1 MYTVIRR
8 YTGASELADTL
19 VQRQQEVKDL
29 ISSVPGFKAYLAL
42 RTAWGDVAT
51 ITICEDRVGTD
62 ESIRR
67 AAVWVRSNLFRVEMR
82 PPEIIEGEIIL
93 SF

>member
-8 YTGASELADTL
+8 YARASELADVL
-19 VQRQQEVKDL
+19 LQKQQEVKDL
-29 ISSVPGFKAYLAL
+29 ISAIPGFQAYHVF
-42 RTAWGDVAT
+42 RTDWGDVAT
-51 ITICEDRVGTD
+51 ITICDDKAGTD

-67 AAVWVRSNLFRVEMR
+67 AAVWVRGNVTGAEMR

>member
-1 MYTVIRR
+1 MRNIIQDIETCD
-8 YTGASELADTL
+8 ALL
-19 VQRQQEVKDL
+19 QKQQEINDL
-29 ISSVPGFKAYLAL
+29 ISGIPGFKAYYVF
-42 RTAWGDVAT
+42 RSDWGDVAT
-51 ITICEDRVGTD
+51 ITICEDKAGTD

-67 AAVWVRSNLFRVEMR
+67 AAVWVRSSVTGAELR